1 MYFLMMGATR
11 RKGGSRDRVA
21 QAIQSNSKAPLT
33 EEAARKLVLKRLSK
47 MSQVK
52 LFELGQRAGIYTKT
66 GRLTKRYRDDAEP
79 AA

>member
-1 MYFLMMGATR
+1 MVDFMAAHAKRTVAKR
-11 RKGGSRDRVA
+11 RA
-21 QAIQSNSKAPLT
+21 KASLT

-52 LFELGQRAGIYTKT
+52 LFEWGRRAGIYTKT
-66 GRLTKRYRDDAEP
+66 GKLTKRYRDDAEP

>member
-1 MYFLMMGATR
+1 MIQFMAAHAKKT
-11 RKGGSRDRVA
+11 KAKSRA
-21 QAIQSNSKAPLT
+21 KAPLT
-33 EEAARKLVLKRLSK
+33 EEAARKLVLKKLSK

-66 GRLTKRYRDDAEP
+66 GKLTKRYRDDAEP

>member
-1 MYFLMMGATR
+1 
-11 RKGGSRDRVA
+11 
-21 QAIQSNSKAPLT
+21 
-33 EEAARKLVLKRLSK
+33 